1 MLSQIISKSCIMDY
15 PEGSKEEKEKLNK
28 CILKASVDTVFCLTY
43 VVNCWIQ
50 YYAGPIVFWIYLL
63 FQVLNT
69 CTRMDSKHAN
79 IQVLNTCTRMDF
91 KHAKFHTPF

>member
-69 CTRMDSKHAN
+69 CTRK
-79 IQVLNTCTRMDF
+79 I
-91 KHAKFHTPF
+91 KFWNLASDGPFRWNLSTKL